1 MNENAVSFEPR
12 RRTGWSTLI
21 IASGVGVLVLTLL
34 AVGVAWLRSHAH
46 LNAQLAR
53 IRATGA
59 PVTPPE
65 ANAYYRAPA
74 AGRDTTALWLAA
86 IVPLDSSQFQA
97 GGKALPF
104 VGEAPDEIPFPGQPW
119 ELLAPSEQFLQT
131 WQGSRDQL
139 HLVARQG
146 GEARFPVDFSAGVSM
161 PLPHLQQ
168 LRAAAR
174 LLSLEC
180 VVAAHRGETEAAVDS
195 AVTMFAAA
203 RTIEQE
209 PILVTQL
216 VRMAISSMARLR
228 LQWLLSAGAL
238 NDAQLRRLDAELARS
253 DFQQSVQRALI
264 AERTI
269 GIQTFDNP
277 ALLGGAVAGGF
288 RLTPAS
294 DEIAYLQLM
303 EQMIAA
309 LDETGLAR
317 RQAVEDA
324 EQQLTLLAGQTG
336 AAIRFPLTRLLLPS
350 LQAFT
355 EATSRNEAQRDATRV
370 AIAIERFYLRYGQLP
385 TSLDDLV
392 PTFLE
397 SLLEDPFD
405 GAPLRFRLDA
415 EHYLVYSVGTNGADD
430 GGTSEPANQPPDIVV
445 RVRRK
450 DGAAGARPVEGG
462 GAW

>member
-1 MNENAVSFEPR
+1 MNNNSKSSEPGR
-12 RRTGWSTLI
+12 RIGLSTI
-21 IASGVGVLVLTLL
+21 LVLGGGGILVLAVL

-65 ANAYYRAPA
+65 ANAYYSAPA

-86 IVPLDSSQFQA
+86 TGPLDSSQFQA

-104 VGEAPDEIPFPGQPW
+104 VGEGPDEIPLPGQPW
-119 ELLAPSEQFLQT
+119 ELLAPSEQFLTT
-131 WQGSRDQL
+131 WQGARDQL

-146 GEARFPVDFSAGVSM
+146 GEARFPIDFSAGISM

-180 VVAAHRGETEAAVDS
+180 VVAAHRGQTEAAVDS
-195 AVTMFAAA
+195 VVTMFAAA

-216 VRMAISSMARLR
+216 VRMAINSMARMR
-228 LQWLLSAGAL
+228 VQWLLSAGGL
-238 NDAQLRRLDAELARS
+238 NEAQLRRLDAELARS

-309 LDETGLAR
+309 FDETGLAR
-317 RQAVEDA
+317 RQAVDDA

-336 AAIRFPLTRLLLPS
+336 SGLRFPLTRLLLPS
-350 LQAFT
+350 LLAVT

-370 AIAIERFYLRYGQLP
+370 AIAIERFYLRQGQLP
-385 TSLDDLV
+385 SSLDDLV
-392 PTFLE
+392 PTYLK

-405 GAPLRFRLDA
+405 GAPLRFRSEA
-415 EHYLVYSVGTNGADD
+415 ENYLVYSVGTNGADD
-430 GGTSEPANQPPDIVV
+430 GGTSEPASQPPDIVV

-450 DGAAGARPVEGG
+450 DGAADARPVEGG
-462 GAW
+462 GAR